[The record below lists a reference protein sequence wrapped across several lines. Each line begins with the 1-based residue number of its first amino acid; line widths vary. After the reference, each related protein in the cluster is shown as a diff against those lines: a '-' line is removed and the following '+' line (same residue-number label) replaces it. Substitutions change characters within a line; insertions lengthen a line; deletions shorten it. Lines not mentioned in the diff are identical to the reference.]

1 MEFLKWIGCFIAAAL
16 GLCAL
21 ALVIAFLWF
30 FGTIIGAVVVGGIVI
45 VLVASGLK
53 EYFESDGSRDA

>member
-30 FGTIIGAVVVGGIVI
+30 FGTIIGAIAIGGIAL
-45 VLVASGLK
+45 VLVAAGIK
-53 EYFESDGSRDA
+53 EYFDS